1 MTLFQLKRAGLL
13 ASTVL
18 GGVLV
23 ANAAAAAEQ
32 GPSYTYL
39 EAGYAH
45 VEIDDFDA
53 DGDALELGGSV
64 ALNDMFHLLGS
75 YQDGTIEAGGNV
87 DVDVSTMELG
97 VGMHF
102 PINHMID
109 FTTQASWV
117 TTEIDADGF
126 GGVDDD
132 GYGLGVGLR
141 AMLSPKFELDGNV
154 HYVDINESDD
164 TSFGAKAIYHFTDM
178 FAMTGSVVS
187 GEDTTTYG
195 LGVRMNL
202 RGM

>member
-1 MTLFQLKRAGLL
+1 MTLLELKRACTL
-13 ASTVL
+13 ATTVL

-32 GPSYTYL
+32 GPSYTYM

-45 VEIDDFDA
+45 VELDDFDA
-53 DGDALELGGSV
+53 NGEALALEGSV
-64 ALNDMFHLLGS
+64 ALTDMFHLVGG
-75 YQDGTIEAGGNV
+75 YQDGTIEADGNV
-87 DVDVSTMELG
+87 DVDVSTMEVG
-97 VGMHF
+97 AGMHF
-102 PINHMID
+102 PINPTID
-109 FTTQASWV
+109 FVTQATWV
-117 TTEIDADGF
+117 STEVDVDGF

-132 GYGLGVGLR
+132 GYGLGMGLR
-141 AMLSPKFELDGNV
+141 AMLSPKFELDGSV
-154 HYVDINESDD
+154 HYVDINDSDD

-187 GEDTTTYG
+187 GEETTTYG